1 MGGRREH
8 LGQGGHPLLAVGGA
22 GGAGGLSGSFISSEV
37 SLGFCFFCIIWLVS
51 RTEGESSED
60 VDGEEAS
67 MTEIF
72 GELQHCLSLSLSEGK
87 RHFAFQYI

>member
-37 SLGFCFFCIIWLVS
+37 LLGFCFCDIWLVS
-51 RTEGESSED
+51 
-60 VDGEEAS
+60 
-67 MTEIF
+67 MNP
-72 GELQHCLSLSLSEGK
+72 LL
-87 RHFAFQYI
+87 